1 MIRRSGWGP
10 SWWLARASQS
20 ASLDATEV
28 PPPASPGCYGAHME
42 KAPPRGYATAK
53 RTEYAFGDLR
63 RGLAK
68 DLGAQGFGIDCQG
81 DDKAT

>member
-1 MIRRSGWGP
+1 
-10 SWWLARASQS
+10 
-20 ASLDATEV
+20 
-28 PPPASPGCYGAHME
+28 ME